1 MNLMQVRNKQG
12 LTQRQLS
19 KLAGVSQ
26 SLISKFEIG
35 SLYPDKL
42 EQLKIEGVLGP
53 VDWIATKLQGFPTP
67 TASEGEESAENRV
80 IRAIELYANRDAE
93 AYGFLLAYIQRRH
106 SKTVLMDKVQRHLKG
121 EKVSFSKAEIKLIR
135 RAKAN
140 RPK

>member
-19 KLAGVSQ
+19 ELAGVSQ
-26 SLISKFEIG
+26 SLISKVEKG
-35 SLYPDKL
+35 GLYPDKL

-67 TASEGEESAENRV
+67 SAGKGEESAESRV

-121 EKVSFSKAEIKLIR
+121 EKVSFSKAEMKLIR
-135 RAKAN
+135 KAKAN